1 MHRID
6 GGIPLPPESAPMSEE
21 DRVYRRITRRI
32 LPLLFIAYL
41 FAFLDRVNVG
51 YAKLQMQDDLGF
63 SDAVYGLGAGIFFLT
78 YLLFE
83 VPSNLW
89 LERVG
94 ARITILRIMVLWGL
108 TSAATMFVQTPAQFY
123 AVRLLLGVFEA
134 GFFPGVVL
142 YLTWWFP
149 SARRAR
155 VTGQFMIAASVAGMI
170 GGPLSGWIMTALDG
184 AAGLAGWQ
192 WLFLVEGLPT
202 VAIGIACYCLL
213 DDRPQD
219 ARWLDARERAIV
231 AAALAADATG
241 GGAAAHAGIAA
252 KLAVALRD
260 PQVYLLAFI
269 YFCLVC
275 GYYAFSFWLPTLIQA
290 QGVTDIAA
298 IGWYSMLPYAAG
310 CLGILVLARSSDRRR
325 ERRWHLGG
333 AVLAAALAFA
343 LTTLPERAIGIALLL
358 FCTYSFFMSAAII
371 VFWSIP
377 PTCLAGPAA
386 PVGIALV
393 SSLGISGGF
402 VSPTLIGFV
411 RDATGNVDAAVHALC
426 ALLVLGGLLTLLA
439 LPRRAL
445 RVGGA

>member
-1 MHRID
+1 
-6 GGIPLPPESAPMSEE
+6 MSEE
-21 DRVYRRITRRI
+21 DRVYRRVTRRL

-51 YAKLQMQDDLGF
+51 YAKLQMQDHLGF
-63 SDAVYGLGAGIFFLT
+63 SDAVYGLGAGIFFVT

-94 ARITILRIMVLWGL
+94 ARVTLLRIMVLWGL
-108 TSAATMFVQTPAQFY
+108 TSAATMLVQTPAQFY

-170 GGPLSGWIMTALDG
+170 GGPLSGFVMTALDG

-213 DDRPQD
+213 DERPKD
-219 ARWLDARERAIV
+219 ARWLDQRERAIV
-231 AAALAADATG
+231 AAALAADTAAG
-241 GGAAAHAGIAA
+241 GGARTGSAAQ
-252 KLAVALRD
+252 LAIALRD
-260 PQVYLLAFI
+260 AQVYLLAFI

-290 QGVTDIAA
+290 RGVTDIAA

-310 CLGILVLARSSDRRR
+310 CLGIVVLARSSDRRR
-325 ERRWHLGG
+325 ERRWHVGG
-333 AVLAAALAFA
+333 TTIAAAVAFA
-343 LTTLPERAIGIALLL
+343 LTTWPEHSIGSALFA
-358 FCTYSFFMSAAII
+358 FCAYAFFMSAAII

-402 VSPTLIGFV
+402 ASPTLIGYV
-411 RDATGNVDAAVHALC
+411 RDASGNVDAAVYALC
-426 ALLVLGGLLTLLA
+426 ALLVVSGLLTLFA
-439 LPRRAL
+439 LPARVL
-445 RVGGA
+445 RVGGS